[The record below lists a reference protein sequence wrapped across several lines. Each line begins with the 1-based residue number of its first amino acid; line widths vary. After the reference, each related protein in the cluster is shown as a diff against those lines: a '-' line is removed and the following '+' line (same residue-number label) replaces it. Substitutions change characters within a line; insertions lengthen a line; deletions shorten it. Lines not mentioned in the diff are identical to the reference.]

1 MVLGEIE
8 CFKKDYKII
17 SVMSRDKEETACP
30 LCGSMQ
36 EKLLFMKDSFKIV
49 ACKKCELVYVN
60 PRMKKQALEKA
71 YNANNISPMDYYQES
86 EIGDKKAFGKRL
98 KLIERF
104 IKGKGKMLD
113 VGCNVGTFLEVAKE
127 SGWDCVGIDVN
138 RGVAN
143 DCAKKGIKFFATT
156 IEKAK
161 FKKEFFDVII
171 LNDVLEHVHEPV
183 NFMQSVYKLLKKG
196 GIVFLV
202 TPNIKSLT
210 AKVLR
215 KRWHHLKPDEHLTYF
230 SLNTLKVLLKKQK
243 LDILLWKHVSRD
255 RSFGI
260 IFNKAA
266 SFGFAPDLNRFIPKD
281 LQRITFPL
289 NTFDELCIIARKR

>member
-1 MVLGEIE
+1 MIKAIE
-8 CFKKDYKII
+8 CFKKSYTLRK
-17 SVMSRDKEETACP
+17 VMSENREETVCP
-30 LCGSMQ
+30 LCGSKK
-36 EKLLFMKDSFKIV
+36 ERFLFLKESFRIV
-49 ACKKCELVYVN
+49 ECRDCSLVYVN
-60 PRMKKQALEKA
+60 PRMSKQALEKA
-71 YNANNISPMDYYQES
+71 YNVNKISPMDYYQES
-86 EIGDKKAFGKRL
+86 EFGDKKAFGKRL

-104 IKGKGKMLD
+104 TKCKGKMLD

-127 SGWDCVGIDVN
+127 SGWDCFGIDVN
-138 RGVAN
+138 KGVAD
-143 DCAKKGIKFFATT
+143 DCAKRGIKFFATT

-161 FKKEFFDVII
+161 FKKEFFDVVI
-171 LNDVLEHVHEPV
+171 LNDVLEHVHKPV
-183 NFMQSVYKLLKKG
+183 KFMQSVCKLLKKG

-289 NTFDELCIIARKR
+289 NTFDELCIVAKKV